1 MKSPSPAE
9 SPTQIRVWALIS
21 AVFTG
26 MCPAQEVLPPTRP
39 PLTPTYVTV
48 SSSTPEWPRKS
59 EGDVIEQKD
68 GRLLLVSMEFGG
80 NGSDE
85 ARTRLVAHDSSDGGQ
100 TWGNHRVLTE
110 TTPGD
115 LNVYSPN
122 LIASADGGILLIFH
136 RNHGPDPGPG
146 RDSLLTLH
154 AWKSRDDGATFSPF
168 SEFGVR
174 SDYSLCNATVKRLA
188 SGRLLLPAS
197 TAIPGSANPGGAFAA
212 TVLRSDDDG
221 RTWQEAHRRI
231 HLPKRGAMEPHVEQ
245 AGDGRV
251 LMVLRNQLG
260 QLHLSES
267 TDDGVTWS
275 DPKPTG
281 LPAPESCP
289 ELTRIP
295 ATGDLLLIW
304 NHTFDPDFRSHFG
317 KRSPLTTAVS
327 RDHGRTWEHLRNLET
342 DPRRAFS
349 NPGCRFTRSGR
360 AIIQYWTCEYRDD
373 WRLQDRIDLRVAV
386 VRTDWFYGR

>member
-1 MKSPSPAE
+1 MNPPSTIGSLARLGLWILAGAGFAGP
-9 SPTQIRVWALIS
+9 S
-21 AVFTG
+21 
-26 MCPAQEVLPPTRP
+26 PAQEVLPPTRP

-48 SSSTPEWPRKS
+48 SRSTPEWPRKS
-59 EGDVIEQKD
+59 EGDVIELKD

-85 ARTRLVAHDSSDGGQ
+85 ARTRLVAHESSDGGH
-100 TWGNHRVLTE
+100 TWGRHRVLTE
-110 TTPGD
+110 TAPGD

-122 LIASADGGILLIFH
+122 LIAAADGGVLLLFH
-136 RNHGPDPGPG
+136 RNHGKGPD
-146 RDSLLTLH
+146 RDSVLTLH
-154 AWKSRDDGATFSPF
+154 AWKSRDDGASFVPF

-197 TAIPGSANPGGAFAA
+197 TEIPGSQNPGGAFAA

-221 RTWQEAHRRI
+221 RTWQEAAQRL

-251 LMVLRNQLG
+251 LMVLRNHLG
-260 QLHLSES
+260 SPHLSES

-275 DPKPTG
+275 DPKPIG

-304 NHTFDPDFRSHFG
+304 NHTFDPNFRSHFG

-327 RDHGRTWEHLRNLET
+327 RDHGRTWEYVRNLET
-342 DPRRAFS
+342 DPNRAFS
-349 NPGCRFTRSGR
+349 NPGCRFTRNGR
-360 AIIQYWTCEYRDD
+360 AIVHYWTCQYRDD
-373 WRLQDRIDLRVAV
+373 WRLQDRIDLRVTV